1 MCRTHVFLLC
11 RDYLESNGDVTFA
24 LVDHVTSP
32 GAVVIPVREVVK
44 VCRQFGVKVMIDGAH
59 APGQLPLDMK
69 ELDPDYYTGTVCA
82 MYYIATPW
90 NITGALCAIYYTSV
104 GTGTCSTCI

>member
-1 MCRTHVFLLC
+1 M
-11 RDYLESNGDVTFA
+11 
-24 LVDHVTSP
+24 DHVTSP

-82 MYYIATPW
+82 YTMEYYRSSMC
-90 NITGALCAIYYTSV
+90 NIIILQ
-104 GTGTCSTCI
+104 